1 MSTAQAPL
9 SSGRSLFKGAFQG
22 TFLYSIPLVGQR
34 IASLLLLSI
43 VTRVLTKEDFG
54 MLSLI
59 DQVSAVLSILL
70 CGSFSL
76 SLGYFYFRTDSEQE
90 RSRVVGTTIG
100 GSFFIGMVA
109 GLICVPFMGIIA
121 RDVFRTQEA
130 LRYLPFVFVALPFD
144 FSGEAFGAWLR
155 VEDRQ
160 AMFAKISLLRIA
172 LTVSGIVVLVGLFKL
187 HVIAY
192 LSTTLGTYIV
202 VTTILVIYLVRV
214 RKPQISLRLFMP
226 LFRFSVPIAL
236 SLMAMFVMNFGD
248 QFILRRYRSLGEV
261 GLYALAY
268 RMGMVIST
276 AYGSFHSY
284 WSAQVFQIL
293 QREDAD
299 SVFARMTTYVVLGL
313 SFVTLILALGAE
325 PGLRILVAPE
335 FRVAAPLIP
344 IITIANG
351 MRSIG
356 DFLRCRFLADGRP
369 GYRTYCDWAG
379 MAVSLGLYFL
389 LIPRMGMW
397 GGAYATL
404 GTFVFM
410 LMLSVI
416 ATYRVRPYRVEGV
429 RLLKLVGVFSGIVLL
444 YYAVPVSSFGLQ
456 IAWSALLLAIFPA
469 ALWMLR
475 FATNGEI
482 EVARSV
488 LQRVL
493 NWRYSAAQA

>member
-1 MSTAQAPL
+1 M
-9 SSGRSLFKGAFQG
+9 
-22 TFLYSIPLVGQR
+22 VGQR

-43 VTRVLTKEDFG
+43 VTRVLTPSDFG

-59 DQVSAVLSILL
+59 DQTSAVLSILL

-76 SLGYFYFRTDSEQE
+76 SLGYFYFRTESEEE

-100 GSFFIGMVA
+100 GSYLIGLAAALVCWPFA
-109 GLICVPFMGIIA
+109 GVIA

-130 LRYLPFVFVALPFD
+130 LMYLPFVFVSLPFD
-144 FSGEAFGAWLR
+144 FGNEAFGAWLR

-160 AMFAKISLLRIA
+160 AMFAKISILRIA
-172 LTVSGIVVLVGLFKL
+172 VTVAGIGVLVGIFKY
-187 HVIAY
+187 HVIGY
-192 LSTTLGTYIV
+192 LSTTLAAYVV
-202 VTTILVIYLVRV
+202 VTTVLVIYLFRV
-214 RKPQISLRLFMP
+214 RRPRFARQMFMP
-226 LFRFSVPIAL
+226 LFRFSVPLAL

-248 QFILRRYRSLGEV
+248 QFILRSYRSLGEV

-268 RMGMVIST
+268 RMGMVVST
-276 AYGSFHSY
+276 AYSSFHAY
-284 WSAQVFQIL
+284 WSAQVFHIL

-299 SVFARMTTYVVLGL
+299 TVFARLTTYVVLAI
-313 SFVTLILALGAE
+313 SFVSLILVLGAE
-325 PGLRILVAPE
+325 PGLHILVKQD

-389 LIPRMGMW
+389 WIPRFGMW

-404 GTFVFM
+404 GTFIFM
-410 LMLSVI
+410 LVVSAV
-416 ATYRVRPYRVEGV
+416 ATYRVRPYRVEGG
-429 RLLKLVGVFSGIVLL
+429 RLLKLAGVLAAILIL
-444 YYAVPVSSFGLQ
+444 YYTVPVTSLLPQ
-456 IAWSALLLAIFPA
+456 IAWSALLLALFPA
-469 ALWMLR
+469 ALWTLR
-475 FATNGEI
+475 FATPGEI
-482 EVARSV
+482 DVARSV
-488 LQRVL
+488 VRRVV
-493 NWRYSAAQA
+493 NWRYTAAQA